1 MSAKPTVATELDFI
15 QESEP
20 KLTID
25 DLCFATANYLEP
37 AQVDAIRRAYHY
49 ADSCHEGQTRRS
61 GESYITH
68 PLAVAHVLAMMH
80 MDYECIMAGLLHDV
94 IEDTDAARADLASQF
109 GDTVAELV
117 EGVTKLAQAAF
128 ESSKQSPVEKQAENL
143 RKMLLAMS
151 RDIRVIIVKLADRL
165 HNMRTLGHLRPE
177 KRRRIAN
184 ETLEIYA
191 PIAQRL
197 GMNLM
202 RCELEDLGFHVLHPL
217 RYRVLADAVRR
228 ARGNRKEIVSQ
239 ITASILNRMEQEGL
253 SADIQ
258 GREKN
263 LYSIYK
269 KMVSKQLSF
278 SEVMDVYAF
287 RIVVD
292 DVDTCYRMLGVMH
305 NLYKPVQGKFKD
317 YIAISKANGYQS
329 LHTVLFGPYGVP
341 IEIQIRSRDM
351 DHLAEAGVAAH
362 WLYKTGGEADGNALA
377 HRKARQWLQGILEMQ
392 KGSGDSEEFLENLR
406 MDLFPDEIYV
416 STPKGEI
423 LTLARGASAV
433 DFAYA
438 VHSDVGNSCVAARVG
453 RHLVPLS
460 TQLETGQSVEIIT
473 SPTAHP
479 NPAWLNFVVTPK
491 ARTNIRQY
499 LKHLQAE
506 EAITLGQRLLSKH
519 LLAFSTAMEN
529 IPTERINAVIKE
541 FEAKDFDE
549 VLRDI
554 GLGNHA
560 ALLVAQKLVH
570 HETPDKDPHALLI
583 AGTEGMVVSF
593 ARCCHPIPGDPIHGY
608 ISTGRGIIIHQR
620 SCKNSSHLRVHN
632 DKWLD
637 VAWSPE
643 VSRVFPVD
651 LMVHVKNQRGVL
663 ATVAAVVSEAD
674 SNIDN
679 VTVDERDGGYSDLRL
694 TIEVYNRKHL
704 ARVIRRLRLLDMV
717 ERISRINS

>member
-1 MSAKPTVATELDFI
+1 MSAKPSVASELDFI

-25 DLCFATANYLEP
+25 DLCFATSNYLENN
-37 AQVDAIRRAYHY
+37 QVESIRRAYHF
-49 ADSCHEGQTRRS
+49 AEQCHEGQTRRS
-61 GESYITH
+61 GERYITH

-94 IEDTDAARADLASQF
+94 IEDTEMSKRDVIAEF
-109 GDTVAELV
+109 GEPVAELV

-128 ESSKQSPVEKQAENL
+128 ETRQHAQAENL

-177 KRRRIAN
+177 KRRRIAH

-202 RCELEDLGFHVLHPL
+202 RCELEDLGFHVLYPI
-217 RYRVLADAVRR
+217 RYRVLGDAVRK

-239 ITASILNRMEQEGL
+239 ITSSILNRMEQEGL

-287 RIVVD
+287 RIIVD
-292 DVDTCYRMLGVMH
+292 DVDACYRMLGVVH

-317 YIAISKANGYQS
+317 YIAIPKANGYQS

-341 IEIQIRSRDM
+341 IEVQIRSRDM
-351 DHLAEAGVAAH
+351 DQLAEAGVAAH
-362 WLYKTGGEADGNALA
+362 WLYKTGEVAGNTLA
-377 HRKARQWLQGILEMQ
+377 HRKARQWLHGILEMQ
-392 KGSGDSEEFLENLR
+392 KSSGDSMEFLENLR
-406 MDLFPDEIYV
+406 IDLFPDEIYV

-423 LTLARGASAV
+423 LTLPRGSSAV

-460 TQLETGQSVEIIT
+460 SPLETGQSVEIIT
-473 SPTAHP
+473 SPTSHP

-491 ARTNIRQY
+491 ARTNIRNY
-499 LKHLQAE
+499 LKHLQGE
-506 EAITLGQRLLSKH
+506 EAIQLGLRLLNKH
-519 LLAFSTAMEN
+519 LTAFSTALEN
-529 IPTERINAVIKE
+529 IPTKRITALLKE
-541 FEAKDFDE
+541 YELENFDE
-549 VLRDI
+549 LLSDL
-554 GLGNHA
+554 GLGNIS
-560 ALLVAQKLVH
+560 ALLVAQKLLQE
-570 HETPDKDPHALLI
+570 ETPNKEPQALLI
-583 AGTEGMVVSF
+583 AGTEGMVVNF
-593 ARCCHPIPGDPIHGY
+593 ARCCHPIPGDPIHGFV
-608 ISTGRGIIIHQR
+608 SAGRGIIIHQR
-620 SCKNSSHLRVHN
+620 SCKNTTHLREQN
-632 DKWLD
+632 EKWLD
-637 VAWSPE
+637 VAWAKE
-643 VSRVFPVD
+643 INRDFPVD
-651 LMVHVKNQRGVL
+651 LMMHLRNQRGAL
-663 ATVAAVVSEAD
+663 AIIASVISEAE

-679 VTVDERDGGYSDLRL
+679 VIVDERDGGYTNLRL
-694 TIEVYNRKHL
+694 TIEVTNRQHL
-704 ARVIRRLRLLDMV
+704 ARIIRRLRQLEMV
-717 ERISRINS
+717 ERINRINN

>member
-1 MSAKPTVATELDFI
+1 MSAKPSVASELDFI

-25 DLCFATANYLEP
+25 DLCFATSNYLENN
-37 AQVDAIRRAYHY
+37 QVESIRRAYHF
-49 ADSCHEGQTRRS
+49 AEQCHEGQTRRS
-61 GESYITH
+61 GERYITH

-94 IEDTDAARADLASQF
+94 IEDTEMSKRDVIAEF
-109 GDTVAELV
+109 GEPVAELV

-128 ESSKQSPVEKQAENL
+128 ETRQHAQAENL

-202 RCELEDLGFHVLHPL
+202 RCELEDLGFHVLYPI
-217 RYRVLADAVRR
+217 RYRVLGDAIRK

-287 RIVVD
+287 RIIVD
-292 DVDTCYRMLGVMH
+292 DVDACYRMLGVVH

-317 YIAISKANGYQS
+317 YIAIPKANGYQS

-341 IEIQIRSRDM
+341 IEVQIRSRDM
-351 DHLAEAGVAAH
+351 DQLAEAGVAAH
-362 WLYKTGGEADGNALA
+362 WLYKSGEAAGNTLA

-392 KGSGDSEEFLENLR
+392 KGSGDSMEFLENLR
-406 MDLFPDEIYV
+406 IDLFPDEIYV
-416 STPKGEI
+416 STPRGEI
-423 LTLARGASAV
+423 LTLPRGSTAV

-460 TQLETGQSVEIIT
+460 SQLETGQSVEIIT
-473 SPTAHP
+473 SPTSHP

-491 ARTNIRQY
+491 ARTNIRNY
-499 LKHLQAE
+499 LKHLQGE
-506 EAITLGQRLLSKH
+506 EAIQLGQRLLNKH
-519 LLAFSTAMEN
+519 LTAFSTALEN
-529 IPTERINAVIKE
+529 IPIKRINALLKE
-541 FEAKDFDE
+541 YELDNFDK
-549 VLRDI
+549 LLSDL
-554 GLGNHA
+554 GLGNIS
-560 ALLVAQKLVH
+560 ALLVAQKLLQE
-570 HETPDKDPHALLI
+570 ETPNKEPQALLI
-583 AGTEGMVVSF
+583 AGTEGMVVNF
-593 ARCCHPIPGDPIHGY
+593 ARCCHPIPGDPIHGFV
-608 ISTGRGIIIHQR
+608 SAGRGIIIHQR
-620 SCKNSSHLRVHN
+620 SCKNTTHLREQN
-632 DKWLD
+632 EKWLD
-637 VAWSPE
+637 VAWAKE
-643 VSRVFPVD
+643 INRDFPVD
-651 LMVHVKNQRGVL
+651 LMMHLRNQRGAL
-663 ATVAAVVSEAD
+663 ATIASVISEAE

-679 VTVDERDGGYSDLRL
+679 VMVDERDGGFTHLRL
-694 TIEVYNRKHL
+694 TIEVT
-704 ARVIRRLRLLDMV
+704 
-717 ERISRINS
+717 

>member
-1 MSAKPTVATELDFI
+1 MSAKPSVASELDFI

-25 DLCFATANYLEP
+25 DLCFATSNYLESH
-37 AQVDAIRRAYHY
+37 QVESIRRAYDY
-49 ADSCHEGQTRRS
+49 ADHFHTGQTRRS
-61 GESYITH
+61 GERYITH
-68 PLAVAHVLAMMH
+68 PLAVAHVLAMLH

-94 IEDTDAARADLASQF
+94 IEDTEAARADVAKEF
-109 GDTVAELV
+109 GESVAEVV
-117 EGVTKLAQAAF
+117 EGVTKLAQATF
-128 ESSKQSPVEKQAENL
+128 ETRQHAQAENL

-177 KRRRIAN
+177 KRRRIAH
-184 ETLEIYA
+184 ETLDIYA

-202 RCELEDLGFHVLHPL
+202 RCELEDLGFHVLYPL
-217 RYRVLADAVRR
+217 RYRVLRSSVRK

-269 KMVSKQLSF
+269 KMANKQLSF

-287 RIVVD
+287 RIIVE

-317 YIAISKANGYQS
+317 YIAIPKANGYQS

-351 DHLAEAGVAAH
+351 DQLAEAGVAAH
-362 WLYKTGGEADGNALA
+362 WLYKTGDDVQSGNTLA
-377 HRKARQWLQGILEMQ
+377 HRKARQWLQGILEIQ
-392 KGSGDSEEFLENLR
+392 KGSGDSMEFLENLR
-406 MDLFPDEIYV
+406 VDLFPDEIYV

-423 LTLARGASAV
+423 LTLPRGASAV

-438 VHSDVGNSCVAARVG
+438 VHSDVGNNCVAARVG

-460 TQLETGQSVEIIT
+460 SQLETGQSVEIIT
-473 SPTAHP
+473 SPTSHP

-499 LKHLQAE
+499 LKNLQAE
-506 EAITLGQRLLSKH
+506 EAIALGQRLLNKH
-519 LLAFSTAMEN
+519 LTAFSTAMEN
-529 IPTERINAVIKE
+529 IPTALIKKVIKE
-541 FEAKDFDE
+541 FETESFDSL
-549 VLRDI
+549 LRDI

-570 HETPDKDPHALLI
+570 ADLPHKEPQALMI

-608 ISTGRGIIIHQR
+608 VSSGRGIIIHQR
-620 SCKNSSHLRVHN
+620 SCKNTTHLRVQN
-632 DKWLD
+632 EKWLD
-637 VAWSPE
+637 VAWAQE
-643 VSRVFPVD
+643 ISREFPVD

-679 VTVDERDGGYSDLRL
+679 VMVDERDGGYSDLRL
-694 TIEVYNRKHL
+694 TIEVYNRVHL
-704 ARVIRRLRLLDMV
+704 ARVIRRLRQLEMV
-717 ERISRINS
+717 ERISRINT

>member
-1 MSAKPTVATELDFI
+1 VSAKPSVASELDYI

-25 DLCFATANYLEP
+25 DLCYATANYLESG
-37 AQVDAIRRAYHY
+37 QVDSIRRAYHF
-49 ADSCHEGQTRRS
+49 ADHAHEGQTRRS
-61 GESYITH
+61 GERYITH

-94 IEDTDAARADLASQF
+94 IEDTALTKADLAAEF
-109 GDTVAELV
+109 GEEVGELV
-117 EGVTKLAQAAF
+117 EGVTKLAKAAF
-128 ESSKQSPVEKQAENL
+128 ETQKHAQAENL

-184 ETLEIYA
+184 ETLDIYA

-202 RCELEDLGFHVLHPL
+202 RCELEDLGFHVLYPI
-217 RYRVLADAVRR
+217 RYRVLQDAVRKS
-228 ARGNRKEIVSQ
+228 RGNRKEIVTQ

-263 LYSIYK
+263 LYSLYK

-287 RIVVD
+287 RIIVD
-292 DVDTCYRMLGVMH
+292 DVDACYRMLGVVH

-317 YIAISKANGYQS
+317 YIAIPKANGYQS

-341 IEIQIRSRDM
+341 IEVQIRSRDM
-351 DHLAEAGVAAH
+351 DHMAEAGVAAH
-362 WLYKTGGEADGNALA
+362 WLYKTGESVGNNLA

-392 KGSGDSEEFLENLR
+392 KGSGDSMEFLENLR
-406 MDLFPDEIYV
+406 IDLFPDEIYV

-423 LTLARGASAV
+423 LTLPRGATAV

-438 VHSDVGNSCVAARVG
+438 VHSDVGNNCVAARVG

-460 TQLETGQSVEIIT
+460 SQLETGESVEIIT
-473 SPTAHP
+473 SPASHP
-479 NPAWLNFVVTPK
+479 NPAWLNFVVTAK
-491 ARTNIRQY
+491 ARTNIRNY
-499 LKHLQAE
+499 LRHLQTEEAVLLGRRLLNKHL
-506 EAITLGQRLLSKH
+506 T
-519 LLAFSTAMEN
+519 AFSTNLDE
-529 IPTERINAVIKE
+529 IPVERFNELINE
-541 FEAKDFDE
+541 FELKQFDDLLE
-549 VLRDI
+549 DI
-554 GLGNHA
+554 GLGNHS
-560 ALLVAQKLVH
+560 ALLIAQKLVH
-570 HETPDKDPHALLI
+570 ESTPDTEAQALMI

-608 ISTGRGIIIHQR
+608 VSSGRGIIIHQR
-620 SCKNSSHLRVHN
+620 GCKNTSNLRVQN
-632 DKWLD
+632 EKWLD
-637 VAWSPE
+637 VAWSPD
-643 VSRVFPVD
+643 VSRDFPVD
-651 LMVHVKNQRGVL
+651 IMIHVKNQRGVL
-663 ATVAAVVSEAD
+663 ATIAAVVSESD

-679 VTVDERDGGYSDLRL
+679 VVVDERDGGYSDLRL
-694 TIEVYNRKHL
+694 TIEVANRQHL
-704 ARVIRRLRLLDMV
+704 ARVIRRLRRLDMV
-717 ERISRINS
+717 ERITRIN

>member
-1 MSAKPTVATELDFI
+1 MSAKPSVASELDFI

-25 DLCFATANYLEP
+25 DLCFATSNYLESN
-37 AQVDAIRRAYHY
+37 QVESIRRAYHF
-49 ADSCHEGQTRRS
+49 AEQCHEGQTRRS
-61 GESYITH
+61 GERYITH

-94 IEDTDAARADLASQF
+94 IEDTEMSKRDVIAEF
-109 GDTVAELV
+109 GEPVAELV

-128 ESSKQSPVEKQAENL
+128 ETRQHAQAENL

-202 RCELEDLGFHVLHPL
+202 RCELEDLGFHVLYPI
-217 RYRVLADAVRR
+217 RYRVLADAVRK

-287 RIVVD
+287 RIIVD
-292 DVDTCYRMLGVMH
+292 DVDACYRMLGVVH

-317 YIAISKANGYQS
+317 YIAIPKANGYQS
-329 LHTVLFGPYGVP
+329 LHTVLFGPFGVP
-341 IEIQIRSRDM
+341 IEVQIRSRDM
-351 DHLAEAGVAAH
+351 DQLAEAGVAAH
-362 WLYKTGGEADGNALA
+362 WLYKTGEGAGNTLA

-392 KGSGDSEEFLENLR
+392 KGSGDSMEFLENLR
-406 MDLFPDEIYV
+406 IDLFPDEIYV

-423 LTLARGASAV
+423 LTLPRGSTAV

-460 TQLETGQSVEIIT
+460 SQLETGQSVEIIT
-473 SPTAHP
+473 SPTSHP

-491 ARTNIRQY
+491 ARTNIRNY
-499 LKHLQAE
+499 LKHLQGE
-506 EAITLGQRLLSKH
+506 EAIQLGLRLLNKH
-519 LLAFSTAMEN
+519 LTAFSAALEN
-529 IPTERINAVIKE
+529 VPTKRINALVKE
-541 FEAKDFDE
+541 YELENFDE
-549 VLRDI
+549 LLTEL
-554 GLGNHA
+554 GLGNIS
-560 ALLVAQKLVH
+560 ALLVAQKLLQE
-570 HETPDKDPHALLI
+570 ETPDKEPQALLI
-583 AGTEGMVVSF
+583 AGTEGMVVNF
-593 ARCCHPIPGDPIHGY
+593 ARCCHPIPGDPIHGFV
-608 ISTGRGIIIHQR
+608 SAGRGIIIHQR
-620 SCKNSSHLRVHN
+620 SCKNTTHLREQN
-632 DKWLD
+632 EKWLD
-637 VAWSPE
+637 VAWAKE
-643 VSRVFPVD
+643 IHRDFPVD
-651 LMVHVKNQRGVL
+651 LLMHLRNQRGAL
-663 ATVAAVVSEAD
+663 ATIASVISEAE

-679 VTVDERDGGYSDLRL
+679 VIVDERDGGYTHLRL
-694 TIEVYNRKHL
+694 TIEVTNRQHL
-704 ARVIRRLRLLDMV
+704 ARIIRRLRQLEMV
-717 ERISRINS
+717 ERINRINN

>member
-1 MSAKPTVATELDFI
+1 VSAKPSVASELDFI

-25 DLCFATANYLEP
+25 DLCFATSNYLETG
-37 AQVDAIRRAYHY
+37 QVDAIRRAYHF
-49 ADSCHEGQTRRS
+49 ADNAHEGQTRRS
-61 GESYITH
+61 GERYITH

-94 IEDTDAARADLASQF
+94 IEDTALTKKELIAEFDEE
-109 GDTVAELV
+109 VAELV
-117 EGVTKLAQAAF
+117 EGVTKLAKAAF
-128 ESSKQSPVEKQAENL
+128 ETQKHAQAENL

-177 KRRRIAN
+177 KRRRIAH
-184 ETLEIYA
+184 ETLDIYA

-202 RCELEDLGFHVLHPL
+202 RCELEDLGFHVLYPI
-217 RYRVLADAVRR
+217 RYRVLQDAVRK
-228 ARGNRKEIVSQ
+228 ARGNRKEIVTQ

-263 LYSIYK
+263 LYSLYK

-287 RIVVD
+287 RIIVD
-292 DVDTCYRMLGVMH
+292 DVDACYRMLGVVH

-317 YIAISKANGYQS
+317 YIAIPKANGYQS

-341 IEIQIRSRDM
+341 IEVQIRSRDM
-351 DHLAEAGVAAH
+351 DHMAEAGVAAH
-362 WLYKTGGEADGNALA
+362 WLYKTGESVGNNLA

-392 KGSGDSEEFLENLR
+392 KGSGDSMEFLENLR
-406 MDLFPDEIYV
+406 IDLFPDEIYV

-423 LTLARGASAV
+423 LTLPRGATAV

-460 TQLETGQSVEIIT
+460 TQLETGESVEIIT
-473 SPTAHP
+473 SPASHP
-479 NPAWLNFVVTPK
+479 NPAWLNFVVTAK
-491 ARTNIRQY
+491 ARTNIRHY
-499 LKHLQAE
+499 LRNLQTEEAVLLGRRLLNKHL
-506 EAITLGQRLLSKH
+506 T
-519 LLAFSTAMEN
+519 AFSTSLDD
-529 IPTERINAVIKE
+529 IPVERFNELVNE
-541 FEAKDFDE
+541 FDLKQFED
-549 VLRDI
+549 LLQDI
-554 GLGNHA
+554 GLGNHS
-560 ALLVAQKLVH
+560 ALLIAQKLVN
-570 HETPDKDPHALLI
+570 ESTPDKEPQALMI

-608 ISTGRGIIIHQR
+608 VSTGRGIIIHQR
-620 SCKNSSHLRVHN
+620 GCKNTSHLRVQN
-632 DKWLD
+632 EKWLD
-637 VAWSPE
+637 VTWSPDVE
-643 VSRVFPVD
+643 RDFPVD
-651 LMVHVKNQRGVL
+651 IMVHVKNQRGVL
-663 ATVAAVVSEAD
+663 ATIASTVSETD

-679 VTVDERDGGYSDLRL
+679 VVVDERDGGYSDLRL
-694 TIEVYNRKHL
+694 TIEVMDRQHL
-704 ARVIRRLRLLDMV
+704 ARVIRRLRRLEMV
-717 ERISRINS
+717 ERITRIN

>member
-1 MSAKPTVATELDFI
+1 MSAKPSVASELDFI

-25 DLCFATANYLEP
+25 DLCFATSNYLENN
-37 AQVDAIRRAYHY
+37 QVESIRRAYHF
-49 ADSCHEGQTRRS
+49 AEQCHEGQTRRS
-61 GESYITH
+61 GERYITH

-94 IEDTDAARADLASQF
+94 IEDTEMSKRDVIAEF
-109 GDTVAELV
+109 GEPVAELV

-128 ESSKQSPVEKQAENL
+128 ETRQHAQAENL

-177 KRRRIAN
+177 KRRRIAH

-202 RCELEDLGFHVLHPL
+202 RCELEDLGFHVLYPI
-217 RYRVLADAVRR
+217 RYRVLGDAVRK

-287 RIVVD
+287 RIIVD
-292 DVDTCYRMLGVMH
+292 DVDACYRMLGVVH

-317 YIAISKANGYQS
+317 YIAIPKANGYQS

-341 IEIQIRSRDM
+341 IEVQIRSRDM
-351 DHLAEAGVAAH
+351 DQLAEAGVAAH
-362 WLYKTGGEADGNALA
+362 WLYKTGEVAGNTLA
-377 HRKARQWLQGILEMQ
+377 HRKARQWLHGILEMQ
-392 KGSGDSEEFLENLR
+392 KSSGDSMEFLENLR
-406 MDLFPDEIYV
+406 IDLFPDEIYV

-423 LTLARGASAV
+423 LTLPRGSSAV

-460 TQLETGQSVEIIT
+460 SPLETGQSVEIIT
-473 SPTAHP
+473 SPTSHP

-491 ARTNIRQY
+491 ARTNIRNY
-499 LKHLQAE
+499 LKHLQGE
-506 EAITLGQRLLSKH
+506 EAIQLGLRLLNKH
-519 LLAFSTAMEN
+519 LTAFSTALEN
-529 IPTERINAVIKE
+529 IPTKRITALLKE
-541 FEAKDFDE
+541 YELENFDE
-549 VLRDI
+549 LLSDL
-554 GLGNHA
+554 GLGNIS
-560 ALLVAQKLVH
+560 ALLVAQKLLQE
-570 HETPDKDPHALLI
+570 ETPNKEPQALLI
-583 AGTEGMVVSF
+583 AGTEGMVVNF
-593 ARCCHPIPGDPIHGY
+593 ARCCHPIPGDPIHGFV
-608 ISTGRGIIIHQR
+608 SAGRGIIIHQR
-620 SCKNSSHLRVHN
+620 SCKNTTHLREQN
-632 DKWLD
+632 EKWLD
-637 VAWSPE
+637 VAWAKE
-643 VSRVFPVD
+643 I
-651 LMVHVKNQRGVL
+651 N
-663 ATVAAVVSEAD
+663 
-674 SNIDN
+674 
-679 VTVDERDGGYSDLRL
+679 RDFL
-694 TIEVYNRKHL
+694 
-704 ARVIRRLRLLDMV
+704 
-717 ERISRINS
+717 

>member
-1 MSAKPTVATELDFI
+1 MSAKPSVASELDFI

-25 DLCFATANYLEP
+25 DLCFATSNYLENN
-37 AQVDAIRRAYHY
+37 QVESIRRAYHF
-49 ADSCHEGQTRRS
+49 AEQCHEGQTRRS
-61 GESYITH
+61 GERYITH

-94 IEDTDAARADLASQF
+94 IEDTEMSKRDVIAEF
-109 GDTVAELV
+109 GEPVAELV

-128 ESSKQSPVEKQAENL
+128 ETRQHAQAENL

-177 KRRRIAN
+177 KRRRIAH

-202 RCELEDLGFHVLHPL
+202 RCELEDLGFHVLYPI
-217 RYRVLADAVRR
+217 RYRVLGDAVRK

-287 RIVVD
+287 RIIVD
-292 DVDTCYRMLGVMH
+292 DVDACYRMLGVVH

-317 YIAISKANGYQS
+317 YIAIPKANGYQS

-341 IEIQIRSRDM
+341 IEVQIRSRDM
-351 DHLAEAGVAAH
+351 DQLAEAGVAAH
-362 WLYKTGGEADGNALA
+362 WLYKTGEVAGNTLA
-377 HRKARQWLQGILEMQ
+377 HRKARQWLHGILEMQ
-392 KGSGDSEEFLENLR
+392 KSSGDSMEFLENLR
-406 MDLFPDEIYV
+406 IDLFPDEIYV
-416 STPKGEI
+416 STPRGEI
-423 LTLARGASAV
+423 LTLPRGSSAV

-460 TQLETGQSVEIIT
+460 SPLETGQSVEIIT
-473 SPTAHP
+473 SPTSHP

-491 ARTNIRQY
+491 ARTNIRNY
-499 LKHLQAE
+499 LKHLQGE
-506 EAITLGQRLLSKH
+506 EAIQLGLRLLNKH
-519 LLAFSTAMEN
+519 LTAFSTALEN
-529 IPTERINAVIKE
+529 IPTKRITALLKE
-541 FEAKDFDE
+541 YELENFDE
-549 VLRDI
+549 LLSDL
-554 GLGNHA
+554 GLGNIS
-560 ALLVAQKLVH
+560 ALLVAQKLLQE
-570 HETPDKDPHALLI
+570 ETPDKEPQPQALLI
-583 AGTEGMVVSF
+583 AGTEGMVVNF
-593 ARCCHPIPGDPIHGY
+593 ARCCHPIPGDPIHGFV
-608 ISTGRGIIIHQR
+608 SAGRGIIIHQR
-620 SCKNSSHLRVHN
+620 SCKNTTHLREQN
-632 DKWLD
+632 EKWLD
-637 VAWSPE
+637 VAWAKE
-643 VSRVFPVD
+643 INRDFPVD
-651 LMVHVKNQRGVL
+651 LMMHLRNQRGAL
-663 ATVAAVVSEAD
+663 ATIASVISEAE

-679 VTVDERDGGYSDLRL
+679 VIVDERDGGYTNLRL
-694 TIEVYNRKHL
+694 TIEVTDRQHL
-704 ARVIRRLRLLDMV
+704 ARIIRRLRQLEMV
-717 ERISRINS
+717 ERINRINN

>member
-1 MSAKPTVATELDFI
+1 VSAKPSVASELDFI

-25 DLCFATANYLEP
+25 DLCFATSNYLEHN
-37 AQVDAIRRAYHY
+37 QVESIRRAYHF
-49 ADSCHEGQTRRS
+49 AEQCHEGQTRRS
-61 GESYITH
+61 GERYITH

-94 IEDTDAARADLASQF
+94 IEDTEMSKPDVIAEF
-109 GDTVAELV
+109 GEPVAELV

-128 ESSKQSPVEKQAENL
+128 ETRQHAQAENL

-177 KRRRIAN
+177 KRRRIAL

-202 RCELEDLGFHVLHPL
+202 RCELEDLGFHVLYPI

-287 RIVVD
+287 RIIVD
-292 DVDTCYRMLGVMH
+292 DVDGCYRMLGVVH

-317 YIAISKANGYQS
+317 YIAIPKANGYQS
-329 LHTVLFGPYGVP
+329 LHTVLFGPFGVP
-341 IEIQIRSRDM
+341 IEVQIRSRDM
-351 DHLAEAGVAAH
+351 DQLAEAGVAAH
-362 WLYKTGGEADGNALA
+362 WLYKAGEATGSTLA

-392 KGSGDSEEFLENLR
+392 KGSGDSMEFLENLR
-406 MDLFPDEIYV
+406 IDLFPDEIYV
-416 STPKGEI
+416 STPRGEI
-423 LTLARGASAV
+423 LTLPRGATAV

-460 TQLETGQSVEIIT
+460 SQLETGQSVEIIT
-473 SPTAHP
+473 SPTSYP

-491 ARTNIRQY
+491 ARTNIRNY
-499 LKHLQAE
+499 LKQLRGE
-506 EAITLGQRLLSKH
+506 EAIQLGQRLLNKH
-519 LLAFSTAMEN
+519 LTAFSTALEN
-529 IPTERINAVIKE
+529 IPTTRIAALLKE
-541 FEAKDFDE
+541 YELESFDN
-549 VLRDI
+549 LLSDL
-554 GLGNHA
+554 GLGNVS
-560 ALLVAQKLVH
+560 ALLVAQKLLQE
-570 HETPDKDPHALLI
+570 ETPNNEPQPLLI
-583 AGTEGMVVSF
+583 AGTEGMVVNF

-608 ISTGRGIIIHQR
+608 VSAGRGIIIHQR
-620 SCKNSSHLRVHN
+620 GCKNTTHLRGQHE
-632 DKWLD
+632 KWLD
-637 VAWSPE
+637 VAWAKDIN
-643 VSRVFPVD
+643 RDFPVD
-651 LMVHVKNQRGVL
+651 LMVQVRNQRGAL
-663 ATVAAVVSEAD
+663 ATIASVISEAE

-679 VTVDERDGGYSDLRL
+679 VVVDERDGGYTHLRL
-694 TIEVYNRKHL
+694 IIEVTNRQHL
-704 ARVIRRLRLLDMV
+704 ARIIRRLRQLEMV
-717 ERISRINS
+717 ERISRINT